1 MTTPSDQ
8 RPEGWKPVSPM
19 DGCTFSGYQASDQ
32 GRYRSVDRVVKE
44 RSYRGQ
50 MLATRLDTDGYVL
63 INLRCDSTDPDHD
76 RRHTFLGHR
85 VTLTTFDKACPPGME
100 ACHSD
105 RGPAFN
111 WWPEGI
117 RWDTKPA
124 NEADKPFSPGPPEPQ
139 YPCLNAPLCAN
150 LVIHEGRR
158 CRDCV
163 TAVGREAA
171 QLLRRGVNLMDVA
184 QRYGYTGPDW
194 VWKLARD
201 HGGYEGTKAQAL
213 AQHPSRVQ
221 RLRLRLAR

>member
-1 MTTPSDQ
+1 MTTDSDQ
-8 RPEGWKPVSPM
+8 RPETWKPVAPM

-32 GRYRSVDRVVKE
+32 GRYRSIDRTAGN
-44 RSYRGQ
+44 RSYRGKI
-50 MLATRLDTDGYVL
+50 LAIRLDDDGYVR
-63 INLRCDSTDPDHD
+63 INLRCDSTDPGHD
-76 RRHTFLGHR
+76 RRHTLSGHR
-85 VTLTTFDKACPPGME
+85 VVLTTFDRPCPPGME

-124 NEADKPFSPGPPEPQ
+124 NEADKPVPPGPPVPQ
-139 YPCLNAPLCAN
+139 YPCLNAPLCSS

-158 CRDCV
+158 CRACV
-163 TAVGREAA
+163 AAVGREAA

-194 VWKLARD
+194 VFKLAVER
-201 HGGYEGTKAQAL
+201 GRYAGTTSE
-213 AQHPSRVQ
+213 HPRRWSR
-221 RLRLRLAR
+221 RN